1 MRRLT
6 PPAAAPQF
14 AARAGAATLPE
25 KDRLAAVTALGFIP
39 TRDAAFALL
48 DLAQH
53 ADGLVQEQAFW
64 WLLNYRAERWAGH
77 GVDAELKSRGLY
89 DPESVVISESIVP
102 EPPEES
108 LLPPVVEI
116 AALKGDAA
124 RGALL
129 VAACYTCH
137 RVGEQGIEYGPNL
150 TSFARM
156 QPTEV
161 VIQAV
166 TQPSADIAHG
176 FDGTVV
182 TLKDGKVIHGMVLSS
197 GDPLVVRSMGGFT
210 QMIPADSV
218 EKRERLRRS
227 LMLSA
232 EQLGFDAQAVA
243 DLVAYLKGL

>member
-1 MRRLT
+1 V
-6 PPAAAPQF
+6 PQL
-14 AARAGAATLPE
+14 AARATAATLSE
-25 KDRLAAVTALGFIP
+25 KDRLAAVTALGFIE

-48 DLAQH
+48 DLAQN
-53 ADGLVQEQAFW
+53 AQGLVQQQAFW

-77 GVDAELKSRGLY
+77 GVDAELKVRGLY
-89 DPESVVISESIVP
+89 DPESVVIN
-102 EPPEES
+102 ES
-108 LLPPVVEI
+108 LLPEPPAESALPPVAEI
-116 AALKGDAA
+116 ATFKGDAA

-137 RVGEQGIEYGPNL
+137 RVGDQGIEYGPNL

-176 FDGTVV
+176 FDGSVV
-182 TLKDGKVIHGMVLSS
+182 TLKDGKVIHGMVVSS
-197 GDPLVVRSMGGFT
+197 GDPLVVQSMGGFT
-210 QMIPADSV
+210 QLIPADRI
-218 EKRERLRRS
+218 EKQERLRRS
-227 LMLSA
+227 LMIPA

-243 DLVAYLKGL
+243 DLVAYLKTL